1 MVSKFGIFEGF
12 RWVLSLIL
20 VDEPVIR
27 NVRSSVFLDFGPGLA
42 HFEPNRF
49 EVEAFLR
56 GSKFIFGGRTW
67 VQVSSKFDLSGLKI
81 FIFVFDPKLDLSD
94 EASVIF
100 FRSDNMTCTK
110 YLVEECILKLD
121 YLKYSITDNSIN
133 KRWIVD
139 RF

>member
-1 MVSKFGIFEGF
+1 MGSSEFKVRLVKF
-12 RWVLSLIL
+12 
-20 VDEPVIR
+20 
-27 NVRSSVFLDFGPGLA
+27 
-42 HFEPNRF
+42 
-49 EVEAFLR
+49 EA
-56 GSKFIFGGRTW
+56 S
-67 VQVSSKFDLSGLKI
+67 LKI
-81 FIFVFDPKLDLSD
+81 IIFVFDPKLDLSD